1 MSGKQSNTDF
11 RLMSFAYRFR
21 DLFSPRS
28 AILKE
33 SGLSSGDHVLDY
45 GCGPGSYVEGV
56 LKIMGETGK
65 LYALDIHPAAV
76 ERIGKMAKKKN
87 WKNVKAILSNRDTG
101 LADNCL
107 DVVLLYDVFH
117 KLYDPEGVLGE
128 IHRVLKK
135 DGKLSFSDHHM
146 KDGEILNYG
155 AIKRFFKVSKK
166 GKKTF
171 LFDRK

>member
-1 MSGKQSNTDF
+1 MSGKQSNMDF
-11 RLMSFAYRFR
+11 KLMSLSYKLR
-21 DLFSPRS
+21 DIFSPRS
-28 AILKE
+28 AVLKE

-56 LKIMGETGK
+56 LKIIGVKGR

-76 ERIGKMAKKKN
+76 ERIEKMVGKN
-87 WKNVKAILSNRDTG
+87 WWKNVETILSGRDTG
-101 LADNCL
+101 LSDNCL

-117 KLYDPEGVLGE
+117 KLDDPEGVLGE

-135 DGKLSFSDHHM
+135 DGRLSFSDHHM
-146 KDGEILNYG
+146 KEEEILDHG
-155 AIKRFFKVSKK
+155 AIKRFFKMSHK